1 MEDLKEELKNIG
13 SKLDPAGKNE
23 SWDIPEGYFA
33 EMQNK
38 VLLQLHDAKSNRT
51 SVKLRNL
58 RSGLYAVSGIAAMM
72 ILAFGIWF
80 FAGRSNSVDPSGIE
94 ELDQDQVYA
103 YLEEN
108 IDEISLDML
117 VTDKQMESEILF
129 DQPQSE
135 EDWDILLE
143 DVDIH
148 DLNNIF

>member
-1 MEDLKEELKNIG
+1 MEDLRDELKNIG
-13 SKLDPAGKNE
+13 SKLDPSGRQE
-23 SWDIPEGYFA
+23 SWDMPEGYFV

-38 VLLQLHDAKSNRT
+38 VLFQLHDSKSNRPNI
-51 SVKLRNL
+51 KLRNL
-58 RSGLYAVSGIAAMM
+58 RSGLYAVSGIAAML

-80 FAGRSNSVDPSGIE
+80 FAGRSNSVDPAGIQ

-135 EDWDILLE
+135 EDWDFLLE
-143 DVDIH
+143 DVDLH

>member
-1 MEDLKEELKNIG
+1 MEDLRDELKKIG
-13 SKLDPAGKNE
+13 SKLDPDFSKE
-23 SWDIPEGYFA
+23 PWDLPENYFA
-33 EMQNK
+33 GMQDK
-38 VLLQLHDAKSNRT
+38 VLSQLHDSKSKRPN
-51 SVKLRNL
+51 VKLRNL
-58 RSGLYAVSGIAAMM
+58 RSGLYAVSGIAAML

-80 FAGRSNSVDPSGIE
+80 FAGRSNSVDPAGIQ

-117 VTDKQMESEILF
+117 VTDKQMESELLF

-135 EDWDILLE
+135 EDWDVLLE
-143 DVDIH
+143 DVDLY

>member
-1 MEDLKEELKNIG
+1 MEDLRDELKNIG
-13 SKLDPAGKNE
+13 SRLDPAGKNE
-23 SWDIPEGYFA
+23 SWDIPEGYFG
-33 EMQNK
+33 EMQNM
-38 VLLQLHDAKSNRT
+38 VLVQLHESKSNRPN
-51 SVKLRNL
+51 VNLRNL
-58 RSGLYAVSGIAAMM
+58 RSGLYAVSGIAAML

-80 FAGRSNSVDPSGIE
+80 FAERSHSIDPAGIQ

-117 VTDKQMESEILF
+117 MTDKQMESEILF

-135 EDWDILLE
+135 EDWDVLLE
-143 DVDIH
+143 DVDLH